1 MRYSHGMR
9 LEHSPK
15 DRSRRDKHF
24 APTFS
29 HIATVFTSNSLVK
42 HEKFVKKNIISLSS
56 MGNNYD
62 YMLKYSPNDRSHR
75 DEHFAPMYRPVATI
89 LMDEGLVITQN

>member
-1 MRYSHGMR
+1 MR
-9 LEHSPK
+9 LKHSPI
-15 DRSRRDKHF
+15 DRSRRDEHF
-24 APTFS
+24 EPTFS
-29 HIATVFTSNSLVK
+29 HVATVFPNDSLVK
-42 HEKFVKKNIISLSS
+42 HEKFVKKYIISLSS

-89 LMDEGLVITQN
+89 LMDEGL